1 MDEEEILQQV
11 IEETIREAIHLRQ
24 RIKKPTREADH
35 PLRALEETIR
45 ERNRL
50 ESTLIE

>member
-11 IEETIREAIHLRQ
+11 IEEA
-24 RIKKPTREADH
+24 
-35 PLRALEETIR
+35 IR

-50 ESTLIE
+50 ESTLIEERRKWRTKRNER

>member
-11 IEETIREAIHLRQ
+11 IEETL
-24 RIKKPTREADH
+24 
-35 PLRALEETIR
+35 R

-50 ESTLIE
+50 ESTLIEERRKWRTKRNER